1 MEKEGRKM
9 KRKEKKKEMPFDLKR
24 SRQNCDSQKCRKYIN
39 IDKYMNYPNILKNW
53 MMQISKNVDWFF
65 SFDCWKCLV
74 TRSSLKLFPHS

>member
-1 MEKEGRKM
+1 MKLKEDEKKSKKNEKKREKEVF
-9 KRKEKKKEMPFDLKR
+9 P
-24 SRQNCDSQKCRKYIN
+24 NCNNQKGRKYIN